1 MGTGGWAAP
10 RRTEIVYESERTR
23 VTRLF
28 YPDQTLIRKEPLGP
42 DAERRLEHET
52 AVLAGLRGAAG
63 LAQLAE
69 VPWYPGSVLLLDAGR
84 ANLAGPARPLAAGDL
99 TRLALRLARALANL
113 HDREVIHLDL
123 SPANVVLSDDDG
135 DPCLVDFAHAT
146 TFAQAR
152 HASTARRDI
161 AATMAYRAPEL
172 TGRAVDQRA
181 DLYGLGATLYELAT
195 GEPPIGHDPAPRLLH
210 DRLARVPVPPA
221 EVVPGLPASL
231 SAIIMHLLEKDP
243 DDRYQSASGVVFDLE
258 RLREPRRD
266 HHRAA
271 QGAERAALLGE
282 LDDLLGI
289 LSAAQALSSDISV
302 ERLHTRV
309 TEVLAAMTGAT
320 GVRLVL
326 WDDERQ
332 GWRRAQSG
340 DSDAVPG
347 GNRGEPEVPMSVLRY
362 LRRTRE
368 PLVVADTAADDRFA
382 RDPYFTDVG
391 CCSLLAMPILGHGT
405 PQAALLLENR
415 LVGGAFTAARIETVK
430 LIAGQLAVSLRNAQL
445 YAENRRIDAAAS
457 AEVAASR
464 ARVIAAADQA
474 RRRIERD
481 LHDGAQQRL
490 VSLALQLRQAQA
502 AVPPGLADLSAELDR
517 AVTAANSA
525 LDEISE
531 IARGIHPAIL
541 TSGGL
546 RPAVRALARRSPVPI
561 RLEQCTDLRLPEY
574 VEVTAYYVIAEAV
587 TNATKHARASVV
599 SIRAELAG
607 QVLIVTI
614 RDDGIGGA
622 DPARGTGLTGL
633 RDRAETLGGVIR
645 MESPPGAGTMLRV
658 ELPLAADSGAARDGR
673 YAQ

>member
-69 VPWYPGSVLLLDAGR
+69 VRWHPGSVLLLDAGR
-84 ANLAGPARPLAAGDL
+84 VNLTGPARPLAADDL

-113 HDREVIHLDL
+113 HDREVIHLDVT
-123 SPANVVLSDDDG
+123 PANVVLSDDDG
-135 DPCLVDFAHAT
+135 DPCLVDFALAT

-152 HASTARRDI
+152 RASTARRDT
-161 AATMAYRAPEL
+161 AAAMAYLAPEL
-172 TGRAVDQRA
+172 TGRTVDQRA

-195 GEPPIGHDPAPRLLH
+195 GEPPFAVQPAG
-210 DRLARVPVPPA
+210 
-221 EVVPGLPASL
+221 VVPGVPASL

-258 RLREPRRD
+258 RLRQPD
-266 HHRAA
+266 GGDHRARLNESEVVGPRA
-271 QGAERAALLGE
+271 RAAGIAGAI
-282 LDDLLGI
+282 DLLGI
-289 LSAAQALSSDISV
+289 LSAARALSSETSV

-320 GVRLVL
+320 GVCLVL

-332 GWRRAQSG
+332 GWLRAPSG

-347 GNRGEPEVPMSVLRY
+347 GNRGEPELPMSVLRY
-362 LRRTRE
+362 LGRTRE
-368 PLVVADTAADDRFA
+368 PLVVFDTAADERFA

-391 CCSLLAMPILGHGT
+391 CCSLLAMPVLGDGT
-405 PQAALLLENR
+405 LQAALLLENR
-415 LVGGAFTAARIETVK
+415 LIRGAFTAARIETVE
-430 LIAGQLAVSLRNAQL
+430 LIAGQLAVSLRNARL

-490 VSLALQLRQAQA
+490 VSLALRLRQAQA
-502 AVPPGLADLSAELDR
+502 AVPPGLAGLSAELDR
-517 AVTAANSA
+517 AVAAANSA
-525 LDEISE
+525 IDEISE

-546 RPAVRALARRSPVPI
+546 RPAVRALARRSPVPV

-574 VEVTAYYVIAEAV
+574 VEVTAYYVIAEAL

-599 SIRAELAG
+599 SIRAEVAG
-607 QVLIVTI
+607 EVLVVTI
-614 RDDGIGGA
+614 RDDGSGGA

-633 RDRAETLGGVIR
+633 RDRAEALGGVIR
-645 MESPPGAGTMLRV
+645 IESPPGAGTMLWV
-658 ELPLAADSGAARDGR
+658 ELPLAAAAEQRAMTATHSDIR
-673 YAQ
+673 